1 LQEFAR
7 MVGAGLRMLGWCMM
21 TFAEIRRDTVPA
33 QAPWQNVV
41 RFGQRVAGLLLRP
54 KTLGVRA
61 VALDG
66 DNRVFLVRHTYL
78 SGFFLPGGGVEAR
91 ETALRSLER
100 ELDEEGG
107 LAMVG
112 PARLVGF
119 YYNPGHSS
127 RDHVVLYLVHA
138 RQERPRLP
146 DWEIAECGFYPLD
159 ALPEDTT
166 AATRIHIQEALGLST
181 PTTHW

>member
-1 LQEFAR
+1 
-7 MVGAGLRMLGWCMM
+7 M
-21 TFAEIRRDTVPA
+21 TCAEIRRDRVSA
-33 QAPWQNVV
+33 QAPWQHVV

-61 VALDG
+61 VALDD

-78 SGFFLPGGGVEAR
+78 PGFFLPGGGVEAR

-107 LAMVG
+107 LAMTG

-119 YYNPGHSS
+119 YYNPNHSS
-127 RDHVVLYLVHA
+127 RDHVVLYLVRA
-138 RQERPRLP
+138 RQTRPRRP

-159 ALPEDTT
+159 ALPPDTT
-166 AATRIHIQEALGLST
+166 ASTRAHIQEALGFSS
-181 PTTHW
+181 PSAHW

>member
-1 LQEFAR
+1 MIAACFTS
-7 MVGAGLRMLGWCMM
+7 GGSCKM
-21 TFAEIRRDTVPA
+21 TCVDVRRETVPA
-33 QAPWQNVV
+33 QALWQGFV
-41 RFGQRVAGLLLRP
+41 RFGQQVAGLLLRP

-61 VALDG
+61 VALDD

-78 SGFFLPGGGVEAR
+78 PGFCLPGGGVEAR

-107 LAMVG
+107 LIMTG

-119 YYNPGHSS
+119 YYNPKHSS
-127 RDHVVLYLVHA
+127 RDHVVLYLA
-138 RQERPRLP
+138 RVRQQKPRLP
-146 DWEIAECGFYPLD
+146 DWEIAECGFFSLD

-166 AATRIHIQEALGLST
+166 VATRARIQEALGLAT
-181 PTTHW
+181 AALKW